1 MTNMSTLCHQS
12 NAISS
17 NRGLDET
24 FR

>member
-17 NRGLDET
+17 NRGMDET